1 MNSIFTVFSLYFR
14 LLSQVK
20 FSVWDS
26 HLFLSFATSTWNK
39 VKLAA
44 RYQVTVDYNQCSWV
58 FHNHCSWVFEC
69 AQFFRQAHL
78 CKKKRAKDRSLFMKN
93 TDIRRAKVKFL
104 PPFCDLVHVQIVVDL
119 FAKLSGVRSMGPSL
133 SNWVR
138 DLWLHLTDV
147 TLADEDTNSILT
159 DNANRAIQGN
169 VTMHVMQ
176 PGGQICNICKCR
188 HLMANFGT
196 NTRGATW
203 WPNFEGMHVVT
214 FIRQISWFLN
224 INQRFTIMILSGR
237 WGP

>member
-169 VTMHVMQ
+169 VAMQ
-176 PGGQICNICKCR
+176 VTQVAPSGGQILNWCKWC
-188 HLMANFGT
+188 HL
-196 NTRGATW
+196 
-203 WPNFEGMHVVT
+203 VT
-214 FIRQISWFLN
+214 KFVTMQVAPSGGQIWN
-224 INQRFTIMILSGR
+224 
-237 WGP
+237 

>member
-1 MNSIFTVFSLYFR
+1 MTAAQLERHRGGCKVVVYRAVPRFLPMNSIFTVFSLYFR

-133 SNWVR
+133 SNWVTE
-138 DLWLHLTDV
+138 WGT
-147 TLADEDTNSILT
+147 
-159 DNANRAIQGN
+159 
-169 VTMHVMQ
+169 
-176 PGGQICNICKCR
+176 
-188 HLMANFGT
+188 FGYT
-196 NTRGATW
+196 
-203 WPNFEGMHVVT
+203 
-214 FIRQISWFLN
+214 
-224 INQRFTIMILSGR
+224 
-237 WGP
+237 